1 MVKPTAVTGEPLG
14 WNAYAFFEDPD
25 GWIRQPS
32 TPDE

>member
-14 WNAYAFFEDPD
+14 WNAYAFSEDPD